1 MFEVYPQA
9 SEVQDANN
17 NDVIIEMQPAPIPD
31 QEDEEDEGFS
41 ETEDMDE
48 SLDDILNNI
57 INNNSNDNDDDND
70 DDNNIDNNNS
80 EMPLHEPAEGDIDA
94 WMTPKRAREK
104 ELLLLAQYRRCQKL
118 ARQRTYAIEA
128 QKKQRDKM
136 TNLSKKLKR
145 QTLRVKGLEKIIR
158 DILNVK
164 WSFTFQTSY
173 DSSLY
178 WIS

>member
-1 MFEVYPQA
+1 MPDV
-9 SEVQDANN
+9 NN

-57 INNNSNDNDDDND
+57 INNNSDDNDND
-70 DDNNIDNNNS
+70 NNNNNNS
-80 EMPLHEPAEGDIDA
+80 DMPLHEPSEDDIDA

-104 ELLLLAQYRRCQKL
+104 ELLLLAQYRRCQRL
-118 ARQRTYAIEA
+118 ARQRTYAVEA

-136 TNLSKKLKR
+136 TSLSTKLKR

-158 DILNVK
+158 DILNAK
-164 WSFTFQTSY
+164 WSFIW
-173 DSSLY
+173 SSPVM
-178 WIS
+178 IAAFIEFHSSN